1 MHHDNDLADRQDG
14 RVALAHDAEL
24 GPDQADGPSGVDAP
38 FGLAGGECSY
48 SSTPS
53 SSLEPSGSA
62 SETTEDRTDEEE
74 SSACGWAGPA
84 YLAERDFDPYQDYQ
98 DPHDIGRR
106 TAEHIRELRIEEYED
121 IMAELRTPAGR
132 VGVPEDIVR
141 SAERFAELYDDDGVD
156 APFGLAGGE
165 CSYSSTPSSSLEPS
179 GSAGETT
186 EDRTIEYGSVE
197 FEAAYEAEYYEL
209 RRAVESYILNRAG
222 MDDSA
227 SGGDRDKALEA
238 GDFYEINEFD
248 GDLCAGWAKDP
259 DSGMPT
265 FLSFTSGGGWWCAA
279 MVDGQM
285 VVSERAARPVPR
297 RTRASRAAARRERR
311 AAAGMEEEE
320 GLVRTARAR
329 SRGRGGV
336 GWRETL
342 VLAEELEGCA

>member
-1 MHHDNDLADRQDG
+1 MYHDNDLADRQDG

-53 SSLEPSGSA
+53 SSLEPSGST
-62 SETTEDRTDEEE
+62 S
-74 SSACGWAGPA
+74 
-84 YLAERDFDPYQDYQ
+84 
-98 DPHDIGRR
+98 
-106 TAEHIRELRIEEYED
+106 
-121 IMAELRTPAGR
+121 
-132 VGVPEDIVR
+132 
-141 SAERFAELYDDDGVD
+141 
-156 APFGLAGGE
+156 
-165 CSYSSTPSSSLEPS
+165 
-179 GSAGETT
+179 ETT

-197 FEAAYEAEYYEL
+197 FEAAYDAEYYEL

-227 SGGDRDKALEA
+227 SGEDRDKALEA

-248 GDLCAGWAKDP
+248 GDLRAGWAKDP

-279 MVDGQM
+279 MVDGRM
-285 VVSERAARPVPR
+285 DVVSEGAARPVPR

-311 AAAGMEEEE
+311 AAAGTEEEE